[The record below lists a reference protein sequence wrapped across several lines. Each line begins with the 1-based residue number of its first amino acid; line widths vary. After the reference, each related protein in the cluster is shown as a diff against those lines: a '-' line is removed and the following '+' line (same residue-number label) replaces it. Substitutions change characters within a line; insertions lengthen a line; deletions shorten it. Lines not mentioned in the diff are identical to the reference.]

1 MILALLFMFLF
12 GSSDVNGLVQDI
24 SKPVQQVVQDKSTAK
39 QIVALNKGMLK
50 EEKALGK
57 DIAKAKK
64 SLAKLNQNRLASEAE
79 LTQVFTALD
88 QKRAKAREKIL
99 DGRFQM
105 KKQMT
110 AEEWAKV
117 YTVADAPA
125 AGESAK

>member
-1 MILALLFMFLF
+1 MIFLLLFMFLF
-12 GSSDVNGLVQDI
+12 GSSDVDGLVQDI
-24 SKPVQQVVQDKSTAK
+24 SKPLQQVVQDKSTVK

-57 DIAKAKK
+57 DTAKAKK
-64 SLAKLNQNRLASEAE
+64 SLAKLNRNRLATEAD
-79 LTQVFTALD
+79 LNAGFAALD
-88 QKRAKAREKIL
+88 QKRAKARETVL

-117 YTVADAPA
+117 YA
-125 AGESAK
+125 AANGQAETKPSK